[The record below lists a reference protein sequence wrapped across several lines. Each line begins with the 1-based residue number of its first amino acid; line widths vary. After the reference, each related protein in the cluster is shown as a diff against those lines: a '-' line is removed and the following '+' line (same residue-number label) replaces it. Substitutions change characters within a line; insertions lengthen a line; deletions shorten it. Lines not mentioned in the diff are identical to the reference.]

1 MIEKVRTIEHKEFGE
16 VHLVRKSNIKRLTLR
31 IKPFSGIMVSVPYY
45 LAFQQ
50 AENFLK
56 EREDWIRRQLLQ
68 LREVEKNLTVFRQD
82 TVFHTREH
90 SLKIM
95 ETTETRGWF
104 FVSKGEVRVCYPAG
118 EDIENEK
125 VQNLVRTAL
134 EATWRLEAKKYLP
147 SRLSELAL
155 KHGFQYNRILIRNNR
170 SRWGS
175 CSARNNINLNL
186 HLMRLPGDLI
196 DYVLIHELVHTRH
209 KNHSRLFW
217 KLLEDCIPGAR
228 EKNKRLKN
236 FRTDIY

>member
-16 VHLVRKSNIKRLTLR
+16 VHLVRKSNIKRLTLK
-31 IKPFSGIMVSVPYY
+31 IKPFSGILMSVPHY

-68 LREVEKNLTVFRQD
+68 IREVEKKLTLFRQD

-95 ETTETRGWF
+95 ETTESRGRLII
-104 FVSKGEVRVCYPAG
+104 SKGEVRVYYP
-118 EDIENEK
+118 DYEK
-125 VQNLVRTAL
+125 VESERVQNLVRTAL
-134 EATWRLEAKKYLP
+134 EETWRLEAKKYLP
-147 SRLSELAL
+147 SRLSELAG
-155 KHGFQYNRILIRNNR
+155 KQGFQYNRILIRNNR

-186 HLMRLPGDLI
+186 HLMRLPDDLI

-217 KLLEDCIPGAR
+217 ELLEDCIPGAR
-228 EKNKRLKN
+228 ERNRRLRSY
-236 FRTDIY
+236 RTDIY